1 MIKSVPQALA
11 DLGKLYEERNALYQD
26 NYKNFG
32 RTLLGLF
39 PNGITLKSEEDFN
52 RFALYIQLIHKPPG
66 TRIRSALEGTLIRSM
81 TSRSIHRCSK
91 STTA

>member
-39 PNGITLKSEEDFN
+39 PSPRRISIGSRSTFKSF
-52 RFALYIQLIHKPPG
+52 IKPPD
-66 TRIRSALEGTLIRSM
+66 TRIRSALEDTLIRSM
-81 TSRSIHRCSK
+81 TCRSIHRCSK